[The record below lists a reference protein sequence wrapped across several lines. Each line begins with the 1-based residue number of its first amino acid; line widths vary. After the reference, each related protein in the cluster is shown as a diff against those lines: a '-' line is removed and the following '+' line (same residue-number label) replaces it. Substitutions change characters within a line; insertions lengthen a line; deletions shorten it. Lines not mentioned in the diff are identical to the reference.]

1 MEEIP
6 TELDEKILLLLPLP
20 DLLSRCS
27 VNQENRKLC
36 SSDFFWSAKFRNE
49 GLSLLEHGYNVQ
61 EWAAIYTNSLLA
73 RDVAELYAKRSYSFP
88 LTAVQDI
95 NLLLVDGINREELA
109 PFYFSGRLSKTRDD
123 LREQLPFLGSVQ
135 QRRRWRQ
142 VYDNIKSKNHHT
154 AILDGVSSRFSL
166 SQLQTITITPEEEG
180 YDLEDL
186 ENNTFKELVTV
197 LEVDLSPEDVKELFY
212 RLIYF
217 NVDLKHI
224 PSWTFVQE

>member
-6 TELDEKILLLLPLP
+6 TEVDEKILLLLPLP

-27 VNQENRKLC
+27 VDQESRKFC

-49 GLSLLEHGYNVQ
+49 GLSLLEQGQTVQ

-73 RDVAELYAKRSYSFP
+73 RDVAELYANRSYSFP

-95 NLLLVDGINREELA
+95 NLLLVDGIKREQLA

-123 LREQLPFLGSVQ
+123 LREQLPFLGSVK

-142 VYDNIKSKNHHT
+142 VYDNIKSKDHHT
-154 AILDGVSSRFSL
+154 VILDGVSSRFSI
-166 SQLQTITITPEEEG
+166 SQLQTITITSEEEG
-180 YDLEDL
+180 YDFEDL
-186 ENNTFKELVTV
+186 NNNTIRELVTV

-212 RLIYF
+212 RLVYF

-224 PSWTFVQE
+224 PTWNFTEE